1 MSKQPTLGAGRPREA
16 FGRVAEASGHSIKR
30 YLVAL
35 LLLIVLPGAG
45 AGQPPPEPEPSQ
57 RHQEGQ
63 ETIRVSVDLVVL
75 HATVH
80 KNRRRALVSG
90 LGKEDFQI
98 YEDGVLQEIHSFSH
112 EDIPVTVGLV
122 LDNSGSM
129 IPKRQEVITATLA
142 FARSSNPH
150 DQIFLINFNE
160 NVSFGL
166 PDNMPF
172 TDDVGQLEVA
182 LSKTTANG
190 MTALYDAVAVGL
202 EHLQKGK
209 QDKKVLIVI
218 SDGADNAS
226 RLNLAEIMTKAEQS
240 DAIIYTLGLFEQ
252 GDPDRNPGVL
262 KQLARATGGEAYLP
276 WSVKEAVSICERIA
290 HDIRNQ
296 YTLAYIPT
304 NRKQDGTYRAVE
316 VRAAAPSHGALSVR
330 TRAGYYAPLAP
341 QPLAET
347 NPQ

>member
-1 MSKQPTLGAGRPREA
+1 MRTPSTLGSGKPGEA
-16 FGRVAEASGHSIKR
+16 LVRTAESSGHFKR
-30 YLVAL
+30 HFLVAL

-45 AGQPPPEPEPSQ
+45 AAQPPEPEPSQ
-57 RHQEGQ
+57 PPQDDV
-63 ETIRVSVDLVVL
+63 ETIKVSVDLVVL
-75 HATVH
+75 HATVQ
-80 KNRRRALVSG
+80 KNRKRALVSG
-90 LGKEDFQI
+90 LGKEAFQV

-122 LDNSGSM
+122 IDNSGSM
-129 IPKRQEVITATLA
+129 IPKRREVIAAALA

-150 DQIFLINFNE
+150 DQIFLVNFNE

-172 TDDVGQLEVA
+172 TDSVGQLEVA
-182 LSKTTANG
+182 LSRTAANG
-190 MTALYDAVAVGL
+190 MTALYDAVAAGL
-202 EHLQKGK
+202 EHLKKGK

-226 RLNLAEIMTKAEQS
+226 KLSLAETMTMTQQS
-240 DAIIYTLGLFEQ
+240 DAIIYTVGLFEE

-276 WSVKEAVSICERIA
+276 WSAKEVVPVCERIA
-290 HDIRNQ
+290 SDIRNQ

-304 NRKQDGTYRAVE
+304 NRKQDGTYRAIE
-316 VRAAAPSHGALSVR
+316 VKAEAPGYEGLSVR
-330 TRAGYYAPLAP
+330 TRTGYYAPLAP
-341 QPLAET
+341 QPLPAT